1 MANGLPILSRSGSR
15 GRASPLPIPR
25 RAPPLQPGLVNW
37 DAFDFKLLIVF
48 DAIMRERHVTRAGE
62 RLGLSQSAVSHALQR
77 LRRAFGDE
85 LFVRGPEGMSPTP
98 RAHDLAEPVRR
109 ALAEIESALHQD
121 RFDPATSTARFRLV
135 LNNTAAVVLAAPIAE
150 WIGSRAPSL
159 SLHMSPSGTVRVD
172 DLLDRGDVDL
182 AIVGAGRVEGER
194 FGTTTLIR
202 DGFAVVARHGHP
214 ALARPLT
221 YERLADLSH
230 LVVSS
235 TGDDVGF
242 LDGILSRRGLPP
254 RRVAMAAPFLS
265 AAPILA
271 RSDLV
276 AVMAERIARTLA
288 TVHPVACAALP
299 ADPDLP
305 VTRSVLVWA
314 RRVERHPDHA
324 WLRRQIADCARG
336 LADGPPLS

>member
-1 MANGLPILSRSGSR
+1 M
-15 GRASPLPIPR
+15 
-25 RAPPLQPGLVNW
+25 NW

-77 LRRAFGDE
+77 LRRAFDDE
-85 LFVRGPEGMSPTP
+85 LFVRGPEGMAPTP
-98 RAHDLAEPVRR
+98 RALDLAEPVRR
-109 ALAEIESALHQD
+109 ALAEIEGALHQD
-121 RFDPATSTARFRLV
+121 HFDPASSTASFRLV

-159 SLHMSPSGTVRVD
+159 HLHMSPSGTVRLD

-182 AIVGAGRVEGER
+182 AVVGSGRIEGER
-194 FGTTTLIR
+194 FGTTTLFR
-202 DGFAVVARHGHP
+202 DGFAVVGRCGHP
-214 ALARPLT
+214 ALAGPLT
-221 YERLADLSH
+221 YERLAGLPH

-242 LDGILSRRGLPP
+242 LDAILSRRGLPP

-265 AAPILA
+265 AAAILA
-271 RSDLV
+271 RSEMV
-276 AVMAERIARTLA
+276 AVLGGRIARTLA
-288 TVHPVACAALP
+288 TTHPVTCADLP

-314 RRVERHPDHA
+314 RRVERHPGHA
-324 WLRRQIADCARG
+324 WLRRQIAACARG
-336 LADGPPLS
+336 LTAAPRDAGSRPLHRDHSTAEESRSAAADERSGGF

>member
-1 MANGLPILSRSGSR
+1 M
-15 GRASPLPIPR
+15 
-25 RAPPLQPGLVNW
+25 NW

-77 LRRAFGDE
+77 LRRALHDE

-98 RAHDLAEPVRR
+98 RALDLAEPVRR
-109 ALAEIESALHQD
+109 ALAEIEGALHQD

-135 LNNTAAVVLAAPIAE
+135 LNNTAAVVLAPAFAE

-159 SLHMSPSGTVRVD
+159 HLHMAPSGTVRLD

-182 AIVGAGRVEGER
+182 AVVGEGRVEGER
-194 FGTTTLIR
+194 FGTTTLFR
-202 DGFAVVARHGHP
+202 DGFAVVGRRGHP
-214 ALARPLT
+214 ALALPLS
-221 YERLADLSH
+221 YERLTELPH

-242 LDGILSRRGLPP
+242 LDAILSRRGLPP
-254 RRVAMAAPFLS
+254 RRIAMAAPFLS
-265 AAPILA
+265 AAPILV
-271 RSDLV
+271 RSDMV
-276 AVMAERIARTLA
+276 AVLDERIARTLA
-288 TVHPVACAALP
+288 IVHPVACAALP

-314 RRVERHPDHA
+314 RRVERHPGHA
-324 WLRRQIADCARG
+324 WLRRQVADCARSVAAG
-336 LADGPPLS
+336 SPATVQDA

>member
-1 MANGLPILSRSGSR
+1 M
-15 GRASPLPIPR
+15 
-25 RAPPLQPGLVNW
+25 NW

-77 LRRAFGDE
+77 LRRALGDE
-85 LFVRGPEGMSPTP
+85 LFVRGPDGMSPTP
-98 RAHDLAEPVRR
+98 RALDLAEPVRR
-109 ALAEIESALHQD
+109 ALAEIEGALHPD
-121 RFDPATSTARFRLV
+121 RFDPASSAARFRLV

-150 WIGSRAPSL
+150 WVGRRAPSL
-159 SLHMSPSGTVRVD
+159 SLHMSPSGTVRLD

-182 AIVGAGRVEGER
+182 AVVGAGRVEGER
-194 FGTTTLIR
+194 FGTTTLFR
-202 DGFAVVARHGHP
+202 DGFAVVGRRGHP
-214 ALARPLT
+214 ALAAPLT
-221 YERLADLSH
+221 YERLAALPH

-242 LDGILSRRGLPP
+242 LDAILSRRGLPP

-271 RSDLV
+271 RSDMV
-276 AVMAERIARTLA
+276 AVLGERIARTLA
-288 TVHPVACAALP
+288 TMHAVACEPLP

-314 RRVERHPDHA
+314 RRVERHPGHA

-336 LADGPPLS
+336 LPAAGSGVDSSTVK

>member
-1 MANGLPILSRSGSR
+1 M
-15 GRASPLPIPR
+15 
-25 RAPPLQPGLVNW
+25 NW

-77 LRRAFGDE
+77 LRRALGDE

-98 RAHDLAEPVRR
+98 RALTLAEPVRR
-109 ALAEIESALHQD
+109 ALAEIEGVLHQD
-121 RFDPATSTARFRLV
+121 QFDPASSTASFRLV
-135 LNNTAAVVLAAPIAE
+135 VNNTAAVVLAAPIAA
-150 WIGSRAPSL
+150 WIGRRAPAL
-159 SLHMSPSGTVRVD
+159 HLHMSPSGTVRVD

-182 AIVGAGRVEGER
+182 AIVGSGRVEGER
-194 FGTTTLIR
+194 FGTTTLVR
-202 DGFAVVARHGHP
+202 DGFAVVGRRGHP
-214 ALARPLT
+214 ALDAPLT
-221 YERLADLSH
+221 YERLAGLPH

-242 LDGILSRRGLPP
+242 IDAILSRRGLSP
-254 RRVAMAAPFLS
+254 RRIAMSAPFLS

-271 RSDLV
+271 ASDMV
-276 AVMAERIARTLA
+276 AVLGERIARTLA
-288 TVHPVACAALP
+288 TVHPVACAPLP

-314 RRVERHPDHA
+314 RRVERHPGHA
-324 WLRRQIADCARG
+324 WLRRQIADCVRSLPG
-336 LADGPPLS
+336 GR

>member
-1 MANGLPILSRSGSR
+1 M
-15 GRASPLPIPR
+15 
-25 RAPPLQPGLVNW
+25 NW

-77 LRRAFGDE
+77 LRRALGDE
-85 LFVRGPEGMSPTP
+85 LFMRGPEGMSPTP
-98 RAHDLAEPVRR
+98 RALDLAEPVRR
-109 ALAEIESALHQD
+109 ALAEIEGALHPD
-121 RFDPATSTARFRLV
+121 RFDPATSDARFRLV

-150 WIGSRAPSL
+150 WIGQRAPSL

-182 AIVGAGRVEGER
+182 GIVGAGRAEGER

-202 DGFAVVARHGHP
+202 DGFAVVARRGHP
-214 ALARPLT
+214 AFASPLT
-221 YERLADLSH
+221 YERLADLAH

-242 LDGILSRRGLPP
+242 LDAILLRRALGP
-254 RRVAMAAPFLS
+254 RRIAMAAPFLS

-276 AVMAERIARTLA
+276 AVMAGRIARTLA
-288 TVHPVACAALP
+288 TVHPVACAPLP

-305 VTRSVLVWA
+305 VTASVLVWA
-314 RRVERHPDHA
+314 RRVERHPGHA
-324 WLRRQIADCARG
+324 WLRRQVAACARS
-336 LADGPPLS
+336 LAGGPDDLTGND

>member
-1 MANGLPILSRSGSR
+1 
-15 GRASPLPIPR
+15 
-25 RAPPLQPGLVNW
+25 VNW

-77 LRRAFGDE
+77 LRRALGDE

-98 RAHDLAEPVRR
+98 RALDLAEPVRR
-109 ALAEIESALHQD
+109 ALAEIEGALHQD
-121 RFDPATSTARFRLV
+121 RFDPASSGARFRLV

-150 WIGSRAPSL
+150 WIARRAPAL

-172 DLLDRGDVDL
+172 DLLDRGV
-182 AIVGAGRVEGER
+182 VGAGRVEGER

-202 DGFAVVARHGHP
+202 DGFAVVARRGHP
-214 ALARPLT
+214 ALGQPLT
-221 YERLADLSH
+221 YERLADLAH

-242 LDGILSRRGLPP
+242 LDAILGRRGLGP

-276 AVMAERIARTLA
+276 AVMAERIAHTLA
-288 TVHPVACAALP
+288 TVHPLACAALP

-314 RRVERHPDHA
+314 RRVERHPGHA
-324 WLRRQIADCARG
+324 WLRRQVADCVRS
-336 LADGPPLS
+336 LSADPQEITGNP

>member
-1 MANGLPILSRSGSR
+1 M
-15 GRASPLPIPR
+15 
-25 RAPPLQPGLVNW
+25 NW

-77 LRRAFGDE
+77 LRRALGDE
-85 LFVRGPEGMSPTP
+85 LFVRGPDGMAPTP
-98 RAHDLAEPVRR
+98 RAVELAEPVRR
-109 ALAEIESALHQD
+109 ALAEIEGALNQD
-121 RFDPATSTARFRLV
+121 RFDPAISTASFRLV
-135 LNNTAAVVLAAPIAE
+135 LNNTAAVVLAAPIAG
-150 WIGSRAPSL
+150 WIGSRAPAL

-194 FGTTTLIR
+194 FAAATLIR
-202 DGFAVVARHGHP
+202 DGFAVVARRGHP
-214 ALARPLT
+214 ALAEPLT
-221 YERLADLSH
+221 YERLAGLSH

-242 LDGILSRRGLPP
+242 LDAALSRRGLPP

-271 RSDLV
+271 GSDLV

-288 TVHPVACAALP
+288 TVHPVACRPLP
-299 ADPDLP
+299 PDPDLP

-314 RRVERHPDHA
+314 RRVERHPGHA
-324 WLRRQIADCARG
+324 WLRRQVVDCARS
-336 LADGPPLS
+336 LAGGPSLDM

>member
-1 MANGLPILSRSGSR
+1 M
-15 GRASPLPIPR
+15 
-25 RAPPLQPGLVNW
+25 NW

-77 LRRAFGDE
+77 LRRAFDDE
-85 LFVRGPEGMSPTP
+85 LFVRGPEGMAPTP
-98 RAHDLAEPVRR
+98 RALDLAEPVRR
-109 ALAEIESALHQD
+109 ALAEIEGALHQD
-121 RFDPATSTARFRLV
+121 HFDPASSTASFRLV

-159 SLHMSPSGTVRVD
+159 RLHMSPSGTVRLD

-182 AIVGAGRVEGER
+182 AVVGSGRIEGER
-194 FGTTTLIR
+194 FGTTTLFR
-202 DGFAVVARHGHP
+202 DGFAVVGRCGHP
-214 ALARPLT
+214 ALAGPLT
-221 YERLADLSH
+221 YERLAGLPH

-242 LDGILSRRGLPP
+242 LDAILSRRGLPP

-265 AAPILA
+265 AAAILA
-271 RSDLV
+271 RSEMV
-276 AVMAERIARTLA
+276 AVLGGRIARTLA
-288 TVHPVACAALP
+288 TTHPVTCADLP
-299 ADPDLP
+299 ADPGLP

-314 RRVERHPDHA
+314 RRVERHPGHA
-324 WLRRQIADCARG
+324 WLRRQIAACARG
-336 LADGPPLS
+336 LTAAPRDAGSRPLHRDHSTAEESRPAAADERSGGF

>member
-1 MANGLPILSRSGSR
+1 M
-15 GRASPLPIPR
+15 
-25 RAPPLQPGLVNW
+25 NW

-77 LRRAFGDE
+77 LRRAFDDE
-85 LFVRGPEGMSPTP
+85 LFVRGPEGMAPTP
-98 RAHDLAEPVRR
+98 RALDLAEPVRR
-109 ALAEIESALHQD
+109 ALAEIEGALHQD
-121 RFDPATSTARFRLV
+121 HFDPASSTASFRLV

-159 SLHMSPSGTVRVD
+159 RLHMSPSGTVRLD

-182 AIVGAGRVEGER
+182 AVVGSGRIEGER
-194 FGTTTLIR
+194 FGTTTLFR
-202 DGFAVVARHGHP
+202 DGFAVVGRCGHP
-214 ALARPLT
+214 ALAGPLT
-221 YERLADLSH
+221 YERLAGLPH

-242 LDGILSRRGLPP
+242 LDAILSRRGLPP

-265 AAPILA
+265 AAAILA
-271 RSDLV
+271 RSEMV
-276 AVMAERIARTLA
+276 AVLGGRIARTLA
-288 TVHPVACAALP
+288 TTHPVTCADLP

-314 RRVERHPDHA
+314 RRVERHPGHA
-324 WLRRQIADCARG
+324 WLRRQIAACARG
-336 LADGPPLS
+336 LTAAPRDAGSSPLHRDHSTAEESRPAAADERSGGF